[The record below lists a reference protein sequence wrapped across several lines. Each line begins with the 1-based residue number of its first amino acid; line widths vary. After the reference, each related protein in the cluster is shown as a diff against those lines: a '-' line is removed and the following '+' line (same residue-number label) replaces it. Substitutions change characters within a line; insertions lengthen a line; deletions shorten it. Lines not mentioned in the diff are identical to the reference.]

1 MMMWPWPDD
10 WPVPRDGRLPHDEDP
25 DERLARQIT
34 AGLLIDDRTRRQRIA
49 VEVQNR
55 VVLLRG
61 VVDTGPT
68 REAAT
73 TVVRS
78 VPGVR
83 DICNGLRTRVSGP
96 DDDEEFDEI
105 VGDLDDLTAGRPAGP
120 HGRSGVPLILLLA
133 MVCLPV
139 GALAAA
145 FGPVAMTGA
154 GLAAAVAVVLIH
166 RFRHRPADRPR

>member
-83 DICNGLRTRVSGP
+83 DVCNGLRTRVSGP

-105 VGDLDDLTAGRPAGP
+105 VGGLDDLTAGRRSRLRG
-120 HGRSGVPLILLLA
+120 GSGVPLILLLA
-133 MVCLPV
+133 VVCLPV

-145 FGPVAMTGA
+145 FGPAAMA
-154 GLAAAVAVVLIH
+154 AAFVAAAVLVVGVH
-166 RFRHRPADRPR
+166 RFRHRPAGRPR